1 MKIRILHVVQSMN
14 TGGLENG
21 IVNLINYS
29 NDNDF
34 LIDILCLRAGGDLVP
49 RIDNVNSHVY
59 FDHNSSHNKLC
70 AIKKVYSLCK
80 VNNYDIVHSHGF
92 ATMLAAYVGGKLAK
106 SSCII
111 NGEHGTLYYSS
122 LKQRL
127 VQRFLF
133 NQMQLNLT
141 VSAALKNKICQI
153 YSTSPQHFKTII
165 NGVDSERFYPSKSQL
180 QIKESLSIPSDA
192 IIIGTVGRLVKV
204 KNYPSL
210 IRALKSVQL
219 KHPKV
224 ILLFVGDGPE
234 KETLLAQVRQA
245 ELTDNVIF
253 LGRRDDIQTLMNLFD
268 IFVLPSFSEGLSN
281 TLLESM
287 ACGTP
292 VIASNVGGNSEI
304 IEDGETGYL
313 YPSDDSDQ
321 LADILISLV
330 GDEDKRILL
339 GQQARRHIE
348 RKFSL
353 NSMVKNYEDTYYELA
368 NSRADYR

>member
-29 NDNDF
+29 NTSDF
-34 LIDILCLRAGGDLVP
+34 LIDILCLRAGGDLIQ
-49 RIDNVNSHVY
+49 RIDNANSHIY
-59 FDHNSSHNKLC
+59 FEQNSSHNILS

-92 ATMLAAYVGGKLAK
+92 ATMLAAYVGGKLAQ

-165 NGVDSERFYPSKSQL
+165 NGVDSERFYPSKTT
-180 QIKESLSIPSDA
+180 IKLKKSLAIPLDA

-210 IRALKSVQL
+210 IRALKSVRL

-224 ILLFVGDGPE
+224 ILLFAGDGPE
-234 KETLLAQVRQA
+234 KESLLTQVKQA
-245 ELTDNVIF
+245 ELTDNVKF
-253 LGRRDDIQTLMNLFD
+253 LGRRDDIQALMNLFD
-268 IFVLPSFSEGLSN
+268 MFVLPSFSEGLSN

-304 IEDGETGYL
+304 IKNGETGYL
-313 YPSDDSDQ
+313 YPSDDSDR
-321 LADILISLV
+321 LADILITLLEDV
-330 GDEDKRILL
+330 DKRTRL

-348 RKFSL
+348 SRFSI

-368 NSRADYR
+368 NTRAGY